1 MIIDLFDE
9 TNQVSDKE
17 IQLIE
22 ELLQHAAKMEN
33 VVEDAEVSVTFV
45 NDSRIHKINKEY
57 RDKDAPTD
65 VISFAME
72 EKGVGEVEVKGVS
85 IAPILGDII
94 ISTERTLEQS
104 KRFNHTFIREL
115 GFLSVH
121 GFLHLLG
128 YDHTAKEDEKMMF
141 QRQKE
146 ILDDYGLKR

>member
-9 TNQVSDKE
+9 TNQVSDEE